1 MAVLLREISLLPA
14 ADDGFPLLI
23 EYIVVV
29 GDGWVDVGESIAQTL

>member
-1 MAVLLREISLLPA
+1 MAVLLREISLLP

-29 GDGWVDVGESIAQTL
+29 GDGWVDIGETIAQTL